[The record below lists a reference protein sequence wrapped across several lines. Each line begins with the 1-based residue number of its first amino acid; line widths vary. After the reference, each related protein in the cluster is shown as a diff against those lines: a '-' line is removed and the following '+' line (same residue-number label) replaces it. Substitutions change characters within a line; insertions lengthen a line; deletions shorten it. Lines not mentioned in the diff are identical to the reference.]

1 MSIQRTKGIKKKK
14 GQGTIRLANDR
25 KHADAQKRKTE
36 RKKKKHTH

>member
-1 MSIQRTKGIKKKK
+1 MSIQRTKGIKND
-14 GQGTIRLANDR
+14 QGTIRLANDR